1 MKNNDSFLIN
11 RIKGMGY
18 ALKGAWYLIKNEASV
33 QVQVSIAIIV
43 TIAGFYFQ
51 ISSTEWMIQVLT
63 IAVVLSAEGLNS
75 AIEEIADFIH
85 PNQHPKI
92 GYLKD
97 IAAGA
102 VFFTAIAA
110 LIIACIIYLPKIFI

>member
-1 MKNNDSFLIN
+1 MDKKDSFLKS
-11 RIKGMGY
+11 R
-18 ALKGAWYLIKNEASV
+18 LKGIKYAFNGAKMLISNEASIKV
-33 QVQVSIAIIV
+33 QVAISILV

-51 ISSTEWMIQVLT
+51 ISSTEWMMQILV
-63 IAVVLSAEGLNS
+63 IALVLSTEGLNS

-85 PNQHPKI
+85 PDQHPKI

-102 VFFTAIAA
+102 VFFAAIAA
-110 LIIACIIYLPKIFI
+110 LIVACLIYIPKIF

>member
-1 MKNNDSFLIN
+1 
-11 RIKGMGY
+11 MGY

-33 QVQVSIAIIV
+33 QVQVSIAVIV

-51 ISSTEWMIQVLT
+51 ISSTEWMVQILT

>member
-1 MKNNDSFLIN
+1 
-11 RIKGMGY
+11 MGY
-18 ALKGAWYLIKNEASV
+18 AIKGALYLIKNEASV
-33 QVQVSIAIIV
+33 QVQISIAIIV

-51 ISSTEWMIQVLT
+51 ISTTEWMIQVLT

-75 AIEEIADFIH
+75 AIEEVADFIH
-85 PNQHPKI
+85 PEQHPKI

-110 LIIACIIYLPKIFI
+110 LIIACIIYIPKIF